1 MLNRRQF
8 LAAAS
13 VAPAA
18 AATAAPRARPNIIV
32 IITDDQGYGD
42 LSLHGNRDLAT
53 PHMDSLANQGAQFT
67 QFQVCPVCA
76 PTRAGLLTGRYNYRT
91 GVVDTYLGRALMDT
105 KEVTIAETL
114 RAAGYRTAIFGKWHL
129 GDNYPLRPGDQG
141 FDEALVING
150 GGLAQPGDPPPGQS
164 YFNPVLRRN
173 GKYEKA
179 QGYCTDIFFRETM
192 QFIEKNKT
200 KPFFIYLPTN
210 APHTPLQIE
219 EKYSQPY
226 KAKGLDDVTAKIYGM
241 LQNVDENVGKL
252 QEQLT
257 RLQLRDNTI
266 VVFLSDNG
274 PQQPRF
280 NGGMR
285 GLKTT
290 VYQGGIRV
298 PCFLQWPARVKPGL
312 TIDRIASH
320 LDLLPTLIA
329 AAGVPLPKVPLDGRS
344 LLPLLEGKSAGWKD
358 RSIHTQWHRGDTP
371 ELFRS
376 HAVRTQRWKLVNG
389 VELYDMDA
397 DPAEA
402 NNVAARHPDVVARLR
417 GETEAWFR
425 SVAAS
430 RGGYAP
436 PRLAIGYPGENPTL
450 LTRQDWRGPRASWE
464 AKGIGYWEV
473 EVLRAA
479 SYDVDLLF
487 APAAAA
493 GTAVFK
499 LGSLEQSAAFAAG
512 ARTVRFSGLRLP
524 VGPGRLE
531 PVLRINGEELGVQ
544 YVEIKQVT

>member
-1 MLNRRQF
+1 
-8 LAAAS
+8 
-13 VAPAA
+13 
-18 AATAAPRARPNIIV
+18 
-32 IITDDQGYGD
+32 
-42 LSLHGNRDLAT
+42 
-53 PHMDSLANQGAQFT
+53 
-67 QFQVCPVCA
+67 
-76 PTRAGLLTGRYNYRT
+76 
-91 GVVDTYLGRALMDT
+91 
-105 KEVTIAETL
+105 
-114 RAAGYRTAIFGKWHL
+114 
-129 GDNYPLRPGDQG
+129 
-141 FDEALVING
+141 
-150 GGLAQPGDPPPGQS
+150 
-164 YFNPVLRRN
+164 
-173 GKYEKA
+173 
-179 QGYCTDIFFRETM
+179 M

-298 PCFLQWPARVKPGL
+298 PCFVQWPARVKPGL
-312 TIDRIASH
+312 KIDRIASH
-320 LDLLPTLIA
+320 LDLLPTLLA

-344 LLPLLEGKSAGWKD
+344 LLPLLEGKPAGWKD
-358 RSIHTQWHRGDTP
+358 RSIHTQWHRGDAP

-402 NNVAARHPDVVARLR
+402 NNVAAAHPEVVARLR
-417 GETEAWFR
+417 GETETWFR

-436 PRLAIGYPGENPTL
+436 PRLAIATVAFWLCGYFWIGSDAGWRLTL
-450 LTRQDWRGPRASWE
+450 WRFSAILLLCDLVWLTLRAATAGRFVMITLVITAVAYFWTLMWFFDLDYHD
-464 AKGIGYWEV
+464 AKFAVWTTFFINLAALG
-473 EVLRAA
+473 VLRA
-479 SYDVDLLF
+479 V
-487 APAAAA
+487 
-493 GTAVFK
+493 
-499 LGSLEQSAAFAAG
+499 
-512 ARTVRFSGLRLP
+512 
-524 VGPGRLE
+524 
-531 PVLRINGEELGVQ
+531 I
-544 YVEIKQVT
+544 